1 MKTVLI
7 FMLSLWTGIALANPA
22 GVIPYACVSGEPY
35 VLLAFDP
42 VSDRV
47 GYSAFGGGRRGN
59 ETIAE
64 TAAREFH
71 EETRCVFDKPTAS
84 ELEVMTPS
92 EVDGFYSYVVQ
103 VPFIPHLEIPEH
115 PCEARIER
123 LDWQWIRLRDLIEG
137 LNSGEARPKVLASLM
152 HKYITLW
159 EGGAETLRKAIK
171 DGLLGLENICH

>member
-1 MKTVLI
+1 MKAVLI
-7 FMLSLWTGIALANPA
+7 SILILWTDIALANPA

-47 GYSAFGGGRRGN
+47 GYAAFGGGRQGN
-59 ETIAE
+59 ETVAE
-64 TAAREFH
+64 TAAREFQ
-71 EETRCVFDKPTAS
+71 EETRCVFDIPTVS

-103 VPFIPHLEIPEH
+103 VPFISHLEIPKH

-123 LDWQWIRLRDLIEG
+123 FDWQWIRLRDLIEG
-137 LNSGEARPKVLASLM
+137 LNSGEARPRILVSLM

-171 DGLLGLENICH
+171 DGLLGLEKICH